1 MAEQLA
7 GLLPLILILVVF
19 YLLIMRPARK
29 RRRELV
35 SVQQQLSPGVR
46 IMTTSGLYATVRQVT
61 DAQVVL
67 ETSPGVHST
76 WARTAIARIDAT
88 VPAASA
94 PAQAVDL
101 TDAARDRA
109 TRDGATKES
118 AIMEL
123 GSEAISEPGADARRT
138 DRPGS

>member
-19 YLLIMRPARK
+19 YLLIIRPARK
-29 RRRELV
+29 RQRELV

-88 VPAASA
+88 GPASA

-101 TDAARDRA
+101 TDAAGDRA
-109 TRDGATKES
+109 TRDGATKKS

-123 GSEAISEPGADARRT
+123 GSEAIAEPGADARRT